1 MMRTITLS
9 AVLLFLASTA
19 PALADDV
26 VLTLEERHGDD
37 IEEIRMMVSEGR
49 LASMNEDGQVTMIFV
64 RESGSLITIDHDDR
78 AYLELNRDNV
88 SVMVD
93 EIDRAMQEMRAQLDQ
108 MPPQQRE
115 MIEQQMG
122 SMFGDTA
129 EAPPERT
136 FSETDERG
144 SAAGIDCRWYDIL
157 EEDRTIGR
165 ACVAAHTDVPGG
177 EDMLAMMSAMGE
189 FYEELLSQM
198 AGRVPMILPANPILP
213 LTDLSGLPIRS
224 FEQRDDEEDAI
235 ETELLR
241 IERTTVDPGYFE
253 VPRGYRSMEMGMR

>member
-1 MMRTITLS
+1 MRTITLF
-9 AVLLFLASTA
+9 ATLFFLAA
-19 PALADDV
+19 GAAAHADDV

-37 IEEIRMMVSEGR
+37 VEEIRMLVSEGR
-49 LASMNEDGQVTMIFV
+49 LASMNEDGEVTMIFV
-64 RESGSLITIDHDDR
+64 RETGSLITIDHDDR

-88 SVMVD
+88 SMMVD
-93 EIDRAMQEMRAQLDQ
+93 EIDRAMQEMRAQLEQ

-122 SMFGDTA
+122 AMFGETA

-136 FSETDERG
+136 FSATDEHG

-157 EEDRTIGR
+157 EEGAGIGR

-177 EDMLAMMSAMGE
+177 EDMLAMMAAMGE
-189 FYEELLSQM
+189 FYDELLSQM
-198 AGRVPMILPANPILP
+198 AGRVPMMLPANPILP

-224 FEQRDDEEDAI
+224 VEQRDDDEDAI
-235 ETELLR
+235 ETELLG
-241 IERTTVDPGYFE
+241 IERTSVDPALFE
-253 VPRGYRSMEMGMR
+253 VPGGYRQMDMGMR